1 MQNPKRR
8 ALKHIF
14 CLLLHG
20 YVDKIKNSKKSKMIL
35 KKKFKIQSLKHT
47 AHEDRS
53 STFF

>member
-20 YVDKIKNSKKSKMIL
+20 YVDKIKNSKKIKDDIE
-35 KKKFKIQSLKHT
+35 KKIQNTIFKTYS
-47 AHEDRS
+47 A
-53 STFF
+53 

>member
-20 YVDKIKNSKKSKMIL
+20 YEDKIKNSKKSKMIL
-35 KKKFKIQSLKHT
+35 KKRVQNTIVKTYS
-47 AHEDRS
+47 A
-53 STFF
+53 

>member
-20 YVDKIKNSKKSKMIL
+20 YVDKIKNSNIKNISKMIL
-35 KKKFKIQSLKHT
+35 RKKNQNTIFKTYS
-47 AHEDRS
+47 A
-53 STFF
+53 